1 MMEEAPASS
10 EENCE
15 RADVMELQKQV
26 AELQAEL
33 SKVTMTCSTTTT
45 AEKVTESEESI
56 SCGKKSRMPSSRIV
70 CWKCNE
76 PGHISRNCK
85 VKSQRN

>member
-10 EENCE
+10 EEKCQ

-33 SKVTMTCSTTTT
+33 SKVTIIRSTAAT
-45 AEKVTESEESI
+45 AEKVTE
-56 SCGKKSRMPSSRIV
+56 
-70 CWKCNE
+70 
-76 PGHISRNCK
+76 
-85 VKSQRN
+85 